1 MEITMKEVK
10 KEIMLMLLPTIFILI
25 GLNPHN
31 INVNAVIGGCILYY
45 VLSMYYDLNKFIK
58 ENKRVIK
65 WV

>member
-31 INVNAVIGGCILYY
+31 INVNAVI
-45 VLSMYYDLNKFIK
+45 
-58 ENKRVIK
+58 
-65 WV
+65 